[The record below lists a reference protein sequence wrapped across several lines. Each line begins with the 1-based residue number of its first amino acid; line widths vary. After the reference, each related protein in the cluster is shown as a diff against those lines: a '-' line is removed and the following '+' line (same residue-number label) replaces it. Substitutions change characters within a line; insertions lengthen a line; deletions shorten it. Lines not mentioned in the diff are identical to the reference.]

1 MEFTCRNGS
10 QVQTSHAQKRK
21 KMPICK
27 AVIGSAIAFLLST
40 SVLGCAGD
48 GPDPRVGPTGEY
60 VTIQKEIFTPSC
72 ISSSCHSSGTRAGG
86 LSLTALESYDALVN
100 IVPVNAAAAERGL
113 LLVAPEDVSASFLV
127 NKVNGDLADGEGLV
141 MPLGAPL
148 LSPDQIAMIEI
159 WIENGALPPS
169 GD

>member
-1 MEFTCRNGS
+1 MPVFNGII
-10 QVQTSHAQKRK
+10 A
-21 KMPICK
+21 
-27 AVIGSAIAFLLST
+27 SAIGFLLT
-40 SVLGCAGD
+40 IGLLGCAGE
-48 GPDPRVGPTGEY
+48 GPEPGVGPSGEY
-60 VTIQKEIFTPSC
+60 VAIQAEIFTPSC

-86 LSLTALESYDALVN
+86 LSLTAAESYDALVN
-100 IVPVNAAAAERGL
+100 IVPTNAAAAERGY
-113 LLVAPEDVSASFLV
+113 LLVSPEDVSASYLV

-169 GD
+169 ED